1 MRGRGFNM
9 ILVTGGLG
17 FIGLHTARALL
28 DMGESVV
35 LTRYRSSAVP
45 DFLQDEVGKRV
56 FVEGV
61 DLTSPF
67 DVIDVCRRHK
77 VTAICDLFVPR
88 RGALSP
94 GEDLRVKTVGLVN
107 VLEAGRIAGVKRV
120 AHASSVAVYG
130 SLKNGPF
137 REDLPLP
144 LQSTSETEAFKKA
157 QETLAGHYSDRTGLE
172 VAFLR
177 IGFIYGPLY
186 LRENRMNPR
195 LIKAGMTGTPA
206 SWAGL
211 PEGDPYEQ
219 DSGDATYA
227 KDCARACALLTV
239 ADKLPNRAYNIG
251 GPGKVTNLDIA
262 NAVKKVYPNL
272 QFTMKPGLG
281 PRGDQGDT
289 SLDLTRIKNDV
300 GYVPEY
306 DINRG
311 MAEWIDYLKTH
322 PM

>member
-1 MRGRGFNM
+1 M

-45 DFLQDEVGKRV
+45 DFLKDEVGKRV
-56 FVEGV
+56 FIEAV

-67 DVIDVCRRHK
+67 DIIDVCRRHK

-88 RGALSP
+88 RGALSA
-94 GEDLRVKTVGLVN
+94 GEDLRVKTAGLVN

-120 AHASSVAVYG
+120 AHASSIAVYS
-130 SLKNGPF
+130 SLTKGPF
-137 REDLPLP
+137 HEDMALP
-144 LQSTSETEAFKKA
+144 LQSVNETEAFKKA

-195 LIKAGMTGTPA
+195 LIKAGMTGAPA

-211 PEGDPYEQ
+211 PEGDPFER
-219 DSGDATYA
+219 DSGDATYVT
-227 KDCARACALLTV
+227 DCARACALITV

-251 GPGKVTNLDIA
+251 GGAVVRNIDIA
-262 NAVKKVYPNL
+262 NAVKKVYPTL
-272 QFTMKPGLG
+272 QFTMKPGFG
-281 PRGDQGDT
+281 PGGDRGDTG
-289 SLDLTRIKNDV
+289 LDLTRIKNDV
-300 GYVPEY
+300 GYVPQY
-306 DINRG
+306 DIERG